1 MPTVLKCPSCGAS
14 LEADGI
20 KPVVKC
26 GYCGNRVK
34 VGEAPPAPA
43 PPYTATAHRRVAPEP
58 PSPFQQRLTA
68 LLRALTAAGM
78 GYLACEVHWSFRTPK
93 SEPLPT
99 ALLAGLVALL
109 AVTLGNR
116 LLGAL
121 FAAWCGLLLASKPWL
136 SPIPSSLGGTMSPT
150 SETAQYFLVPGI
162 LFLVMALLGFL
173 SVRRETVRSLRPLSG
188 TRLLHLL
195 LFAGGVALGIW
206 ATTGTTRMDLYAKYR
221 GDFERVRTRLA
232 RVAEAIEA
240 GPELPAR
247 VSGLSPVP
255 AYDKRSPGSNTAI
268 LPFENLRK
276 PDEDPVYELYL
287 SYPYLRCFK
296 LTAPGRREVHKADFL
311 FASGEDE
318 AEIRAVL
325 DTRYLAVYQ
334 AVSENPEPGDPPR
347 DRSPWHGGV
356 RVTVWLADLPS
367 GKLLLRVPLPDPA
380 DRYDAVRRRIL
391 EALRTATGGTFRDQD

>member
-1 MPTVLKCPSCGAS
+1 MPTVLNCPSCGAS
-14 LEADGI
+14 LEADGS

-34 VGEAPPAPA
+34 VGELPPAPA
-43 PPYTATAHRRVAPEP
+43 PRYAAPAPPRPAPEP
-58 PSPFQQRLTA
+58 PSPFQRRLAA
-68 LLRALTAAGM
+68 LLRALVAAGM
-78 GYLACEVHWSFRTPK
+78 GYVACEVLWSFRTPK
-93 SEPLPT
+93 SEPLPM
-99 ALLAGLVALL
+99 ALLAGLIALL
-109 AVTLGNR
+109 AATLGNR
-116 LLGAL
+116 LIGAL
-121 FAAWCGLLLASKPWL
+121 FAAWCGFLLASKPWL
-136 SPIPSSLGGTMSPT
+136 SPIPSGLGGPMSPT

-162 LFLVMALLGFL
+162 LFLVMALLCFL

-188 TRLLHLL
+188 VRLLHLL

-206 ATTGTTRMDLYAKYR
+206 ATTGTTRADLYRRYEGRFA
-221 GDFERVRTRLA
+221 EVRQRLA

-255 AYDKRSPGSNTAI
+255 AYDRRSTGPNTAV
-268 LPFENLRK
+268 LSFENLRK
-276 PDEDPVYELYL
+276 PDGDPVYELYL
-287 SYPYLRCFK
+287 SYPYLRYFK

-334 AVSENPEPGDPPR
+334 AVTGDPEPEDVPR

-356 RVTVWLADLPS
+356 RVTVWLADLSS

-380 DRYDAVRRRIL
+380 DHYDAVRRRVL
-391 EALRTATGGTFRDQD
+391 EALRTATGGTFRDRD